1 MTKTPARQ
9 RSLALAA
16 LAAAALA
23 TVACSYRD
31 TSSQAY
37 VAPFAE
43 QRTFVPSLRV
53 SHPPYDEFHAA
64 WMQRLDQPYV
74 YVDHYGSYTQTG
86 AHIPSLLREKK
97 VQGLEDDGPP
107 FCLFYDDP
115 ASVPTAELRS
125 RACVPIRS
133 ARSPRTPL
141 SYDVLP
147 STTVAYAF
155 VSGPYPDVSKAYP
168 HMFEF
173 MAGQNWVAAGPVRE
187 IYYVPPS
194 SVDHPSEALTE
205 SLVPVGRPLWA
216 GSADQRGG
224 SAAASGG

>member
-1 MTKTPARQ
+1 MTKTPAPL
-9 RSLALAA
+9 RSRSALLLAA
-16 LAAAALA
+16 LAATALTAACA
-23 TVACSYRD
+23 FRD
-31 TSSQAY
+31 TSAQAY
-37 VAPFAE
+37 VEPVAT

-53 SHPPYDEFHAA
+53 SDPPFDEFHPS

-74 YVDHYGSYTQTG
+74 YMEHYGSYTETG
-86 AHIPSLLREKK
+86 AHLPSLLREMK
-97 VQGLEDDGPP
+97 VQGLEPDGPP

-115 ASVPTAELRS
+115 AFVPTAELRS

-155 VSGPYPDVSKAYP
+155 VSGPYPDVPKAYP
-168 HMFEF
+168 HIFEF
-173 MAGQNWVAAGPVRE
+173 MAGFDWVAAGPIRE

-194 SVDHPSEALTE
+194 SADHPSEALCE
-205 SLVPVGRPLWA
+205 IQVPVGRA
-216 GSADQRGG
+216 E
-224 SAAASGG
+224 